1 MASWSKGKTLFKR
14 IIIVIHTAINLNA
27 YHARDVGSIPTDAIW
42 DTYSKLK

>member
-1 MASWSKGKTLFKR
+1 MASWSKGKTLFLMNHN
-14 IIIVIHTAINLNA
+14 VIHTAINLNA